1 MATVELGRE
10 SRHGSRPAL
19 PKAATLRSNQVMATP
34 SPGPGATPSPAIR
47 LLLVDDHPLV
57 RDGLRARLQAVPGFE
72 VVGEASNA
80 EEAHAQL
87 GALQP
92 TLVLMDVGMKGVN
105 GIDLTSA
112 LLEREPAL
120 LVLMLSMY
128 DNPEYVQRAMQAGA
142 RGYVLKDSPASEII
156 AAIEAVA
163 GGGTFLSPAVSRRLF
178 RNQTPRPML
187 SSRECEILAAL
198 ARGLSSKHIDREMDV
213 SVRTVEAHRQNIK
226 RKLSLE
232 GQAELIKYAVE
243 HAGKLG

>member
-1 MATVELGRE
+1 MATSSSAPV
-10 SRHGSRPAL
+10 
-19 PKAATLRSNQVMATP
+19 AAPTA
-34 SPGPGATPSPAIR
+34 AIR

-57 RDGLRARLQAVPGFE
+57 RDGLRARLEAVPGFA
-72 VVGEASNA
+72 VVGEAANA

-87 GALQP
+87 GALNP
-92 TLVLMDVGMKGVN
+92 TIVLMDVGMKGVN
-105 GIDLTSA
+105 GIDLTAA

-178 RNQTPRPML
+178 RNQTPRPIL

-198 ARGLSSKHIDREMDV
+198 ARGLSSKHIAREMDV